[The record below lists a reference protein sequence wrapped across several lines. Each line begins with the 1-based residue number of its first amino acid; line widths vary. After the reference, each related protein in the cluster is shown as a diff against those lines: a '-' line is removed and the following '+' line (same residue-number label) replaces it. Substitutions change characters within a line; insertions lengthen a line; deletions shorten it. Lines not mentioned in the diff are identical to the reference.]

1 VLTSINFSF
10 FARGVIVGGGSFAFT
25 GAAADATLAE
35 GAEGADAAEGTTEEL
50 IIFCRFFK

>member
-10 FARGVIVGGGSFAFT
+10 FAKGVIVAGGSFAFT
-25 GAAADATLAE
+25 GAADTAAE
-35 GAEGADAAEGTTEEL
+35 GAGEEAEGTTEEL

>member
-10 FARGVIVGGGSFAFT
+10 FARGVIVAGGSFTFT
-25 GAAADATLAE
+25 GAAAE
-35 GAEGADAAEGTTEEL
+35 GAEAGADAEGTTEEL

>member
-10 FARGVIVGGGSFAFT
+10 FARGVIVAGGSFTFT
-25 GAAADATLAE
+25 GADAADAGAAADAAAE
-35 GAEGADAAEGTTEEL
+35 GATTEEL